1 MMTLCFQLQL
11 FTRISIRCV
20 KVRAPCCEGKFYQNL
35 PSFSFTEML
44 GSSEYDKILACMPLD
59 WCRSQGNSFGERNL
73 FSSGFRGTRLYHP
86 VESYILCFLQSW
98 FFFTLLIR
106 SVILICYSHIPLAIG
121 PWHRSARMWK
131 LTVSTLVRVLVEK
144 LRIFLQLRSSWL
156 WQWVECDCVN
166 QAWGGN
172 YLYKHQQGS
181 TSLETGSELLKY
193 SKNQSFR
200 FAFVLHAFGWL

>member
-1 MMTLCFQLQL
+1 
-11 FTRISIRCV
+11 
-20 KVRAPCCEGKFYQNL
+20 
-35 PSFSFTEML
+35 ML

-59 WCRSQGNSFGERNL
+59 WCRSQGTNGHFIHAGPLEGIGVSIYLSRSQGSSFGERNL
-73 FSSGFRGTRLYHP
+73 FSSGFQGIRLYHP
-86 VESYILCFLQSW
+86 VEGYILCFLQSW
-98 FFFTLLIR
+98 ISFTLLIR
-106 SVILICYSHIPLAIG
+106 LVILICYSHIPLAIG

-156 WQWVECDCVN
+156 WQWVEFGCVN

-193 SKNQSFR
+193 SKNQYFR
-200 FAFVLHAFGWL
+200 FAFVSYAFGWL